1 MYYYYNRYT
10 RRVKSFLC
18 FTLRCKS
25 RQLHFVA
32 SQLSPSCNGLLVKSI
47 SSKDAY
53 SEWSSVSRCHCMQI
67 QVNNRRTEQLCRRC
81 SQTGDFTSGH
91 ISNFCSLTSRKVIS
105 WRFISPTRNV
115 AWCGRKVK
123 DTCRTATESAHPHL
137 RISNPLIHTSRRA
150 PPTPTPS
157 HLTTSSSNSSP
168 WRRSWRH
175 RRPFYE
181 MATMKM
187 ATFSARW
194 RKSARRSAVVHSA
207 RLLQGT

>member
-1 MYYYYNRYT
+1 MYVAHQRCYVIALYKSTFTLHLHVICPWRIAYG
-10 RRVKSFLC
+10 RVISSFITTKTTTTTTTTTTSTTTTTTTCTTTTIVILDEWKVFLC

-53 SEWSSVSRCHCMQI
+53 SKWSSVSRCHCMQI

-137 RISNPLIHTSRRA
+137 
-150 PPTPTPS
+150 
-157 HLTTSSSNSSP
+157 
-168 WRRSWRH
+168 
-175 RRPFYE
+175 
-181 MATMKM
+181 
-187 ATFSARW
+187 
-194 RKSARRSAVVHSA
+194 
-207 RLLQGT
+207 